1 MVPPDDACLI
11 RLIQE
16 LPDVV
21 IVVDG
26 SGRVLWGNRAAERL
40 FARSLDTAV
49 GMSGLALVH
58 PEDLEFVLLSLGT
71 IQNKTV
77 GAPIEVRLN
86 TPTGWRLM
94 ELVGAPVPWL
104 EDGSVLLSLRD
115 LTDRRRFELAHDNDG
130 RFRTLVQ
137 NAAVVTM
144 LVDPKRHCY
153 VVLGHADPNAGT

>member
-21 IVVDG
+21 IVIDG

-77 GAPIEVRLN
+77 GAPIEIRLN

-94 ELVGAPVPWL
+94 ELVGAPGTLARRWISAP
-104 EDGSVLLSLRD
+104 ESSGTDGS
-115 LTDRRRFELAHDNDG
+115 TPI
-130 RFRTLVQ
+130 RT
-137 NAAVVTM
+137 
-144 LVDPKRHCY
+144 
-153 VVLGHADPNAGT
+153 GTQQ